1 MENLIS
7 KGREDHTAIR
17 DKITAAEGEINE
29 HDRTMQKNQERIE
42 LIKKEIWSQNDL
54 NHELTHKLE
63 EKDRE
68 IDHIVA
74 NK

>member
-17 DKITAAEGEINE
+17 DKITATEGEINE
-29 HDRTMQKNQERIE
+29 HDLTMQKNQERIE

-54 NHELTHKLE
+54 NHKLTHKLE